1 MNQNSFNNHRIILV
15 DIKSIKIANP
25 RTRNKFIH
33 NEIKE
38 NIEKTG
44 LRKPVSLRKIKDGEF
59 EYALICGQGRL
70 EALINLGET
79 KVPAI
84 IKDVDEEDGYIMSLV
99 ENIAR
104 RNPRSAELFE
114 VVRDM
119 KLRGLTD
126 SVISE
131 HIGYSKDWVNNITM
145 LLSKGEKKLLSAV
158 ENRKI
163 PLYLA
168 VEFAR
173 SNTAEAQHLFLNAYE
188 KGLIKSKDV
197 IKIRNI
203 LDQRSEGKK
212 GSKNNEYIY
221 NKGNKKISPEELV
234 VLYQDNIDK
243 HKSLHAKSEYISQN
257 LVLIKQ
263 IIQELLQKKDFV
275 SILITE
281 NMDYIPTLIIDSIKN
296 EEELK

>member
-1 MNQNSFNNHRIILV
+1 MSQFSENNHKIVLV
-15 DIKSIKIANP
+15 DISSIKIANP

-44 LRKPVSLRKIKDGEF
+44 LRKPVSLRKIRDKDF

-70 EALINLGET
+70 EALAKLGET
-79 KVPAI
+79 HIPAI
-84 IKDVDEEDGYIMSLV
+84 IKDVDEEEGYIMSLA

-119 KLRGLTD
+119 KLRGLSD
-126 SVISE
+126 SEISKRL
-131 HIGYSKDWVNNITM
+131 GYSKNWVNNITM
-145 LLSKGEKKLLSAV
+145 LLGKGEQKLLAAV
-158 ENRKI
+158 EKRKI

-173 SNTAEAQHLFLNAYE
+173 SSTQEAQQLFIDAYE
-188 KGLIKSKDV
+188 KGLIKSRDV

-203 LDQRSEGKK
+203 LDRRSEGNK
-212 GSKNNEYIY
+212 GSKNIEYIY
-221 NKGNKKISPEELV
+221 NKNQKKMSPEDLMSV
-234 VLYQDNIDK
+234 YQENIDK
-243 HKSLHAKSEYISQN
+243 HKSIHARSEYVAEN
-257 LVLIKQ
+257 LVLTKQ
-263 IIQELLQKKDFV
+263 LMQELILQKEFV
-275 SILITE
+275 SILISE
-281 NMDYIPTLIIDSIKN
+281 NVGDIPTLIIESIQK
-296 EEELK
+296 

>member
-1 MNQNSFNNHRIILV
+1 MNQNSFNNHKIILV

-44 LRKPVSLRKIKDGEF
+44 LRKPVSLREIKDGEF

-79 KVPAI
+79 KIPAI

-104 RNPRSAELFE
+104 RNPSSAELFE

-131 HIGYSKDWVNNITM
+131 YIGYSKNWVNNITM

-173 SNTAEAQHLFLNAYE
+173 SSTEEAQHLFLNAYE

-212 GSKNNEYIY
+212 EA
-221 NKGNKKISPEELV
+221 KIM
-234 VLYQDNIDK
+234 NIF
-243 HKSLHAKSEYISQN
+243 
-257 LVLIKQ
+257 
-263 IIQELLQKKDFV
+263 IIREIRRFLLR
-275 SILITE
+275 S
-281 NMDYIPTLIIDSIKN
+281 
-296 EEELK
+296 